1 LGLTFFGLTP
11 NYRKNL
17 FRQVHEIVF
26 HGNGGYSY
34 EDVYLMPI
42 WLRNYT
48 FQLINEHYE
57 KQAEEAEKSS
67 GKQQLTNNKKFGPDV
82 KNPSYTTKARK

>member
-1 LGLTFFGLTP
+1 
-11 NYRKNL
+11 
-17 FRQVHEIVF
+17 
-26 HGNGGYSY
+26 
-34 EDVYLMPI
+34 MPI

-67 GKQQLTNNKKFGPDV
+67 GKQQLTNDKKFGPDV